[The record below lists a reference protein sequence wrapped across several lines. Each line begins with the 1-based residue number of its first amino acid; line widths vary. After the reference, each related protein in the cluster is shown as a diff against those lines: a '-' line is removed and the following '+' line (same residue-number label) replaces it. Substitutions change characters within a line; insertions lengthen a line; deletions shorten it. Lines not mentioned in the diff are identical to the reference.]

1 MISDS
6 SGIGIAVAFSAGLL
20 SFVSPCV
27 LPLVPSYLTFVTGM
41 SLEDVR
47 RSRQATLTHAIL
59 FVFGFSLIFIALGAT
74 ASVVGRVLL
83 NEREWVARIG
93 GVLIIAF
100 GLYLMGIFN
109 LPAFGRDTRIHLRD
123 KPIGYLGT
131 VVVGL
136 AFGAGWSP
144 CLGPILGAI
153 LMYTATMADLHRGL
167 VLLTAYSAG
176 LAVPF
181 LISAV
186 AVEELI
192 GFAQRHRARLAWL
205 TRASGVV
212 LVLVGLLLVSGY
224 MTLLTGALQRITPAA
239 LYRRL

>member
-1 MISDS
+1 MTGDS
-6 SGIGIAVAFSAGLL
+6 SGVGLAVAFSAGLL

-41 SLEDVR
+41 SLDDVR
-47 RSRQATLTHAIL
+47 RSRRATLVHAAL
-59 FVFGFSLIFIALGAT
+59 FVFGFSLIFVALGAT

-100 GLYLMGIFN
+100 GLYLLGLFN

-123 KPIGYLGT
+123 KPLGYLGSVT
-131 VVVGL
+131 VGL

-153 LMYTATMADLHRGL
+153 LMYTATVADLRRGL
-167 VLLTAYSAG
+167 PLLMAYSAG

-181 LISAV
+181 LVAAV

-192 GFAQRHRARLAWL
+192 GFAARHRARLAWI
-205 TRASGVV
+205 TRASGAV
-212 LVLVGLLLVSGY
+212 LVFVGVLLVSGY
-224 MTLLTGALQRITPAA
+224 MTLLTGALQGITPAA